1 MSHSLSA
8 SVLTAGLTAMWIGLA
23 APAEAATVVVPASVT
38 FTATGTVNM
47 GVNAADLFGGGNL
60 TGLAFVATYVFQT
73 SPSTVGPYY
82 CCSGSST
89 GPGGTLSFLN
99 PRTASTI
106 NVSATITI
114 NGDTFAFSGTGD
126 AFNLASGALGGDE
139 RGVEVSGKSSGGAET
154 EMGSSVLRTP
164 SLWLGVPGATDIFRS
179 NTVSGATGFEI
190 GSEFGS
196 DGTQFLLN
204 VSSISSSDIT
214 TMVVFV
220 PEFST
225 WTMMLFGFAGLG
237 FVGWRAQRKN
247 VTAAAWL

>member
-1 MSHSLSA
+1 
-8 SVLTAGLTAMWIGLA
+8 
-23 APAEAATVVVPASVT
+23 
-38 FTATGTVNM
+38 
-47 GVNAADLFGGGNL
+47 
-60 TGLAFVATYVFQT
+60 
-73 SPSTVGPYY
+73 
-82 CCSGSST
+82 
-89 GPGGTLSFLN
+89 
-99 PRTASTI
+99 
-106 NVSATITI
+106 VSATITI